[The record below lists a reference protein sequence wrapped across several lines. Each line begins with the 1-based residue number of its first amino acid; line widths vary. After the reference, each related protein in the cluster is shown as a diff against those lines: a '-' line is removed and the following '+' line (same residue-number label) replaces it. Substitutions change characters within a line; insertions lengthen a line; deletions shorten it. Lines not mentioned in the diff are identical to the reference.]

1 MSVLTNKIS
10 QARAKNQPLFST
22 LEITQSC
29 NLKCKHCY
37 NFDRRGPESHV
48 PQKFMETLFAKNTI
62 SQLAELGAL
71 SLNIT
76 GGEPLLHSGLL
87 EIVSFAKEK
96 NFHIRV
102 KTNGLLL
109 TQNLAKTLFKAGVR
123 EIDISL
129 YGTNEEEYLSFCG
142 KTGYERTI
150 SAIKNSMAENLKVN
164 VSLIL
169 HHENVKDLGK
179 MIAICDDL
187 GVFYNVS
194 DEITD
199 RHDKTE
205 AKESLGLSQEDY
217 ETLLKGPHS
226 YFFDHENPDKN
237 LFCGCAKT
245 VIGINVEGHVFPC
258 IGAPIFCG
266 DLHKDSLQKIWLE
279 SKEMTKIRNLKAE
292 DLKDCSQCDV
302 IEHCSRS
309 SGSALLNT
317 GDYTACDPQ
326 ALTYAKARKSLKKT

>member
-1 MSVLTNKIS
+1 MSVLTKKIS
-10 QARAKNQPLFST
+10 EARANNQPLFST

-29 NLKCKHCY
+29 NLRCKHCY
-37 NFDRRGPESHV
+37 NFDRRGEESQL
-48 PQKFMETLFAKNTI
+48 PQKFMKTSFAKDTL

-76 GGEPLLHSGLL
+76 GGEPLLHPDLI
-87 EIVSFAKEK
+87 EIVTFAKK
-96 NFHIRV
+96 NNFHIRV

-109 TQNLAKTLFKAGVR
+109 TLGLAKSLFKAGVR

-129 YGTNEEEYLSFCG
+129 YGTNEEEYLDFCG
-142 KTGYERTI
+142 KGGFEKTI
-150 SAIKNSMAENLKVN
+150 AAIKNAMIENLKVN

-169 HHENVKDLGK
+169 HRKNYKKLGQ
-179 MIAICDDL
+179 MIKICDEL

-205 AKESLGLSQEDY
+205 TKSTLGLSEQNYTE
-217 ETLLKGPHS
+217 LLNGPHA
-226 YFFDHENPDKN
+226 YFFSHENPEKN

-245 VIGINVEGHVFPC
+245 VIGINVHGHVFPC

-266 DLHKDSLQKIWLE
+266 DLHQESLKKIWHD
-279 SKEMTKIRNLKAE
+279 SKEMNKIRNLTSQ
-292 DLKDCSQCDV
+292 DLKDCSNCEV

-326 ALTYAKARKSLKKT
+326 ALTYAKARKINKE